1 VNLLTLLLASYLV
14 GSIPFSL
21 IFAKLL
27 KGVDVR
33 QMGTGNVGA
42 SNTLISAGKTAGILA
57 ALFDLTKGFAVIILA
72 RNSSG
77 SDLVIALAGFLAI
90 IGHDFPV
97 YLRFKGGKGVATT
110 MGAILAINPY
120 AVWVGMGIYILLLIL
135 TRYMILSTLLAV
147 SVLPLVLF
155 YQNEDVWYII
165 FAIAA
170 ALLMIFVHRE
180 DIRRLITGRETRF
193 PEVASK
199 V

>member
-1 VNLLTLLLASYLV
+1 VNLLTLLLFSYLI

-33 QMGTGNVGA
+33 QIGTGNVGA

-57 ALFDLTKGFAVIILA
+57 ALFDLTKGFAVIIMA
-72 RNSSG
+72 RSFSNS
-77 SDLVIALAGFLAI
+77 DWVIALAGFLAI
-90 IGHDFPV
+90 LGHDFPI
-97 YLRFKGGKGVATT
+97 YLKFKGGKGVATT

-155 YQNEDVWYII
+155 YLKEDVWYII
-165 FAIAA
+165 FAVAA

-180 DIRRLITGRETRF
+180 DIRRLIAGRETRF

-199 V
+199 I